1 MPPKKETT
9 LLNWRWNNS
18 KKRYIQLFFRK
29 TLRAVIVLFVFLG
42 FTHVVFLYNPKD
54 GGTGEIC
61 YLLVNA
67 ISQGGQ
73 VSISYRDFGS
83 LIKAPF

>member
-1 MPPKKETT
+1 M
-9 LLNWRWNNS
+9 LVS
-18 KKRYIQLFFRK
+18 KKPFCWIEYIFNYFFRK
-29 TLRAVIVLFVFLG
+29 TVRAAIVLFVFLG

-73 VSISYRDFGS
+73 VSISYTVFR
-83 LIKAPF
+83 IE

>member
-1 MPPKKETT
+1 MK
-9 LLNWRWNNS
+9 
-18 KKRYIQLFFRK
+18 
-29 TLRAVIVLFVFLG
+29 AVIVLFVFLG

-73 VSISYRDFGS
+73 VSKY
-83 LIKAPF
+83 